1 MAWSPEIRL
10 EMYSS
15 RVSSATIS
23 LVSFGELRQDHLAL
37 PGLTSRNLAD
47 TQQRG
52 SLDLPDFIIG
62 MFLIQ
67 TCMANPNVQLP
78 TTLPQG
84 MYEQASGGRAPP
96 NAPTSPLA
104 RQNTG
109 PQSPVRP
116 QYTGGTIQPQRTGQ
130 GSQLPAQNSPSRQ
143 GTMSSLPSGQA
154 GSGFASSTM
163 GSAFSQ
169 NRGNQQQQWD
179 VTSEAK
185 ATSDRFFA
193 QLDQQNRGTIEG
205 DVAVPFMLQSQLDE
219 GTLATIWDL
228 SDIRHEGKLDRDMFA
243 VAMHLI
249 NSKLAGKDMPAS
261 LPNSLVPPSLRQ
273 EFGGGQQEILDN
285 GPSNATK
292 DLFDLFADDPPPPAA
307 QQAAPAAFGQ
317 APSQSQPFSA
327 GAFSAQPLQAQG
339 TGQGIPSRQLSP
351 APTGNRFVPQSS
363 FGLAATNTGAY
374 LTQPGQAVLTSSSCG
389 SITSTSF

>member
-1 MAWSPEIRL
+1 
-10 EMYSS
+10 
-15 RVSSATIS
+15 
-23 LVSFGELRQDHLAL
+23 
-37 PGLTSRNLAD
+37 
-47 TQQRG
+47 
-52 SLDLPDFIIG
+52 

-78 TTLPQG
+78 AALPQG

-96 NAPTSPLA
+96 NAPSSPIV

-109 PQSPVRP
+109 PQSPIRP

-130 GSQLPAQNSPSRQ
+130 GSQLQGQNSPSRQ
-143 GTMSSLPSGQA
+143 GTMSNLPSGQA
-154 GSGFASSTM
+154 GSGFTSSTM

-169 NRGNQQQQWD
+169 NRGNQSWD

-228 SDIRHEGKLDRDMFA
+228 SDIKHEGKLDREMFA

-249 NSKLAGKDMPAS
+249 NNKLAGKDLPAS

-273 EFGGGQQEILDN
+273 EFGGGQQEVLDN
-285 GPSNATK
+285 GPSSATK

-307 QQAAPAAFGQ
+307 QQAAPSAFGQ
-317 APSQSQPFSA
+317 NQNQSQPFSA
-327 GAFSAQPLQAQG
+327 GGFSAQPLQAQG
-339 TGQGIPSRQLSP
+339 TGQGVPSRQLSP

-363 FGLAATNTGAY
+363 FGLAATNTGKSLSKIARTLLMY
-374 LTQPGQAVLTSSSCG
+374 SPCG
-389 SITSTSF
+389 SLAPTSFRSAW

>member
-1 MAWSPEIRL
+1 MLI
-10 EMYSS
+10 Y
-15 RVSSATIS
+15 
-23 LVSFGELRQDHLAL
+23 
-37 PGLTSRNLAD
+37 RNLAD

-78 TTLPQG
+78 ATLPPG

-96 NAPTSPLA
+96 NAPSSPLA

-130 GSQLPAQNSPSRQ
+130 GQAQSSPARQ
-143 GTMSSLPSGQA
+143 GSMSSMPSGQV
-154 GSGFASSTM
+154 GSGFTPSNM

-169 NRGNQQQQWD
+169 RTGQQWD

-219 GTLATIWDL
+219 GTLATIW
-228 SDIRHEGKLDRDMFA
+228 
-243 VAMHLI
+243 
-249 NSKLAGKDMPAS
+249 
-261 LPNSLVPPSLRQ
+261 
-273 EFGGGQQEILDN
+273 
-285 GPSNATK
+285 
-292 DLFDLFADDPPPPAA
+292 
-307 QQAAPAAFGQ
+307 
-317 APSQSQPFSA
+317 
-327 GAFSAQPLQAQG
+327 
-339 TGQGIPSRQLSP
+339 
-351 APTGNRFVPQSS
+351 
-363 FGLAATNTGAY
+363 
-374 LTQPGQAVLTSSSCG
+374 
-389 SITSTSF
+389 